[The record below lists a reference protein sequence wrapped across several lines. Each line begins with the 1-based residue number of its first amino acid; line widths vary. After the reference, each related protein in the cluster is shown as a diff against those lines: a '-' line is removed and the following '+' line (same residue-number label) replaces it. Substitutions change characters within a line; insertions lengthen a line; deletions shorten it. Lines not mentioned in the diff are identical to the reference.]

1 MGYYDY
7 REGKKRVEEI
17 LKNKLEVIEQDKI
30 PKDENFTY
38 TNAYYGWVSSIFVDI
53 RDSTNLFSN
62 EDKEKVSKVI
72 RAFTSEIIEIL
83 RDNENLRQIGIRGDC
98 VYAVYTAPTQ
108 NEIYELYNTAAYINT
123 YLKML
128 NKLLKKYNLPTI
140 EAGIGI
146 GIDKELVVKAG
157 RKGVG
162 ICDSVWIGKAVTG
175 ASNLSSYGNK
185 HGIDPICLS
194 KTTYI
199 NIIDQI
205 VSASGEKAK
214 EWFKQHY
221 DDNNDIFYSTDML
234 YILFNSWIEEGM
246 TD

>member
-1 MGYYDY
+1 MAYYDY

-83 RDNENLRQIGIRGDC
+83 SDDNLRQIGIRGDC
-98 VYAVYTAPTQ
+98 VYAVYTTSKV
-108 NEIYELYNTAAYINT
+108 NELYEVYNKSVCINT
-123 YLKML
+123 YFKML
-128 NKLLKKYNLPTI
+128 NKLLKKYNLPI
-140 EAGIGI
+140 IKAGIGI
-146 GIDKELVVKAG
+146 GTDKELVVKAG

-175 ASNLSSYGNK
+175 ASNLSSCGNK
-185 HGIDPICLS
+185 NGVSPICMS
-194 KTTYI
+194 SSVYN
-199 NIIDQI
+199 NIIKEI
-205 VSASGEKAK
+205 VSKSGEKAK
-214 EWFKQHY
+214 NWFLKHC
-221 DDNNDIFYSTDML
+221 DENKNIFYSANIIQTG
-234 YILFNSWIEEGM
+234 FNDWVEQGM
-246 TD
+246 ND

>member
-1 MGYYDY
+1 MSYYNF

-17 LKNKLEVIEQDKI
+17 LRNKLEVIEQNKI
-30 PKDENFTY
+30 PKEENFTY

-62 EDKEKVSKVI
+62 EDEEKVSKVI

-83 RDNENLRQIGIRGDC
+83 RDDDNLRQIGIRGDC
-98 VYAVYTAPTQ
+98 VYAVYTTA
-108 NEIYELYNTAAYINT
+108 NKDDIYELYNKSVWINT
-123 YLKML
+123 YLNML
-128 NKLLKKYNLPTI
+128 TKLLQKYNLPSI
-140 EAGIGI
+140 KAGIGI
-146 GIDKELVVKAG
+146 GTDKELVVKAG

-194 KTTYI
+194 KTTYH
-199 NIIDQI
+199 NIIEKI
-205 VSASGEKAK
+205 ISESGEKA
-214 EWFKQHY
+214 EDWFSKHY
-221 DDNNDIFYSTDML
+221 DKDNNIFYSADIIQT
-234 YILFNSWIEEGM
+234 IFN
-246 TD
+246 D